1 MSKVYKRSNG
11 NWYVD
16 YVEFD
21 GSRKRISLGDHVK
34 TKKEAEKRLRSILGR
49 IDERKFG
56 LPTKESQISFEDY
69 SLHYIE
75 ESKEFNAKR
84 TVETNRRRLKRPLQF
99 FKNMTLSSI
108 AKVDIR
114 KYKKLRKKE
123 VSGSTVNRD
132 LSIMKRIFNEAV
144 EDELIFENPVSNVPY
159 YEEAMK
165 RIDVPLV
172 KDEWIEAV
180 VNCTDKQYV
189 KLIFWIAYHTGMR
202 RNEICNVTWFDVK
215 LKDRYINVR
224 VTKNQE
230 TRTACINDDLLEI
243 LSKAKRYGEYVIS
256 TEDGKRI
263 KYMKNSWK
271 NAISRAMEKYP
282 EMNIKAFSLHDL
294 RHTFASNLAME
305 GVDPSTIQKLGG
317 WKSLKMVDRYVDPSR
332 EHLLNSVNK
341 LCKKHRKQN
350 VPCEF
355 PSNMRTARK

>member
-11 NWYVD
+11 KWYAD

-21 GSRKRISLGDHVK
+21 GSRKRVSLGSQVK
-34 TKKEAEKRLRSILGR
+34 TKKEADKRLRSILGR

-108 AKVDIR
+108 AKVDIK
-114 KYKKLRKKE
+114 KYMKQRIKE

-132 LSIMKRIFNEAV
+132 LSILKRIFNEAID
-144 EDELIFENPVSNVPY
+144 DELIFDNPVSNVSY
-159 YEEAMK
+159 YKEETK

-172 KDEWIEAV
+172 KKEWVSAAAK
-180 VNCTDKQYV
+180 CTDKQYV
-189 KLIFWIAYHTGMR
+189 KLVFWIAYHTGMR
-202 RNEICNVTWFDVK
+202 RNEICNVTWFDIN

-230 TRTACINDDLLEI
+230 TRTAYINDDLLEI
-243 LSKAKRYGEYVIS
+243 LVKAKRYGEYVTS
-256 TEDGKRI
+256 TKDGKRI

-271 NAISRAMEKYP
+271 TAIFRAMKKYP

-332 EHLLNSVNK
+332 EHLLSSVNK

-355 PSNMRTARK
+355 HSNMKIVRK